1 MRKEALLLEIRG
13 NDRIPICIVSFTG
26 FDFSLSN
33 ENVFITDAKN
43 SIYFKEIIKV
53 ENNGTKRNLLYSL
66 CPTLSLTWVK
76 HLLYNQLAACFYE
89 FSQAIHILQ
98 DSRDQS
104 GLSSL

>member
-43 SIYFKEIIKV
+43 SICFKEIIKV
-53 ENNGTKRNLLYSL
+53 ENNGTKRISFTQS
-66 CPTLSLTWVK
+66 TLSLTWAK
-76 HLLYNQLAACFYE
+76 HLLYNKLAACFYE

-98 DSRDQS
+98 DPRDQS